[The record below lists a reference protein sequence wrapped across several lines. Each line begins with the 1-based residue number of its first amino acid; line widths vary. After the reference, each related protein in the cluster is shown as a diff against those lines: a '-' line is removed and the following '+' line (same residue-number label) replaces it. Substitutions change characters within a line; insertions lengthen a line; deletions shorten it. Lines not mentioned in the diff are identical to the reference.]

1 MKVYKWHNKQVL
13 PISKSAAWQFFSDP
27 DNLAVLTP
35 PKMNLQIANSE
46 NADMYAGKII
56 TFSVTPLAGYRAT
69 WVSEITQ
76 VMATSYFI
84 DVQLVGPYAMW
95 HHEHRFN
102 EIADGVEVE
111 DLIYYAL
118 PLGWLGQLVHKPLV
132 LPKLKEL
139 FDYRTKKLTEI
150 FGTIK

>member
-13 PISKSAAWQFFSDP
+13 PISKSEAWDFFSNP

-35 PKMNLQIANSE
+35 PKMRLQIDKVDNR
-46 NADMYAGKII
+46 DMYAGKII
-56 TFSVTPLAGYRAT
+56 TFSVTPMAGYRAT

-76 VMATSYFI
+76 VMATNYFV

-102 EIADGVEVE
+102 EMADGVEVE
-111 DLIYYAL
+111 DLIHYAL
-118 PLGWLGQLVHKPLV
+118 PLGWLGRLAHKPLV
-132 LPKLKEL
+132 IPKLKEL
-139 FDYRTKKLTEI
+139 FDYRTEKLTEI